1 MARARCQGL
10 LLRADTVGSLGAVVN
25 GETKKELLNIK

>member
-1 MARARCQGL
+1 MAHVRCQGL
-10 LLRADTVGSLGAVVN
+10 LLRTDTVGSLGAVAN